1 MLERGFEGVSIVSQ
15 TTNNRKGAIPKLLC
29 LKKTKNAQEESRFKE
44 VCSPQKANVTWH
56 IIEAF
61 TSTLR
66 EEFIVDPRTAVR
78 GPSPTPQRKVPGNK
92 GLNN

>member
-15 TTNNRKGAIPKLLC
+15 TTKKKERRNSKIAVS
-29 LKKTKNAQEESRFKE
+29 KKTKNAQEESRFKE

-66 EEFIVDPRTAVR
+66 EEYR
-78 GPSPTPQRKVPGNK
+78 
-92 GLNN
+92 

>member
-1 MLERGFEGVSIVSQ
+1 MIRDGVHQINIEDWKMLERGFEGVSIVSQ
-15 TTNNRKGAIPKLLC
+15 TTNNNRKGAIPKLPC

-66 EEFIVDPRTAVR
+66 EEYR
-78 GPSPTPQRKVPGNK
+78 
-92 GLNN
+92 

>member
-1 MLERGFEGVSIVSQ
+1 MIRDGVHQINIEDWKMLERGFEGVSIVSQ
-15 TTNNRKGAIPKLLC
+15 TTNNRKGAIPIFPC
-29 LKKTKNAQEESRFKE
+29 LKKNKKRTRRSRFKE

-66 EEFIVDPRTAVR
+66 EEYR
-78 GPSPTPQRKVPGNK
+78 
-92 GLNN
+92 